1 MGARR
6 PFRLFV
12 LLWAGLAALW
22 LLSGAIGFRNNRRA
36 DVPPLPEAVPY
47 ADFLPG
53 GARAPQHGRLLLDP
67 WLLPAH
73 DPKLLSPY
81 INISTWSGE
90 DGTNRLLGQ
99 SFTTDGAYGWPR
111 QWVSWLR
118 CTFYDV
124 TDPGRPFA
132 RTTFPT
138 MRQVQWK
145 PLLVSWWWTIDDG
158 SAYWTGTWKWAT
170 TLVWFLGLGVAAGA
184 LVLGVWR
191 WQRLQLRRRLRR
203 GGCPHCGYDLRGGAD
218 GACPECGRDQ
228 HAAPPAAR
236 SVRAGRLFA
245 VLWVA
250 LVLLWGIVA
259 LTASRYQAFTFPMPW
274 R

>member
-1 MGARR
+1 MLGAAISAAARLGARR

-138 MRQVQWK
+138 MRQVQ
-145 PLLVSWWWTIDDG
+145 
-158 SAYWTGTWKWAT
+158 
-170 TLVWFLGLGVAAGA
+170 
-184 LVLGVWR
+184 
-191 WQRLQLRRRLRR
+191 
-203 GGCPHCGYDLRGGAD
+203 
-218 GACPECGRDQ
+218 
-228 HAAPPAAR
+228 
-236 SVRAGRLFA
+236 
-245 VLWVA
+245 
-250 LVLLWGIVA
+250 
-259 LTASRYQAFTFPMPW
+259 
-274 R
+274 